1 MEKVGLKSFC
11 LVNVHLRLKAKQ
23 HNHLYEARSI
33 ILLRNKLDC
42 NEVHPYIA
50 ALPILAFALLRNM
63 VGCIRSRYSRWQS
76 RSKNSSDPVFF
87 QFLRLVWQIE
97 PGAVHRPVPH
107 LAQCRHPRRAGADPQ
122 LPGGQRPPHLIHFR
136 LRLPR
141 DPRHHLHPPPLLRP
155 IRATPRCSQRHHLRP
170 DPCAY
175 RHP

>member
-1 MEKVGLKSFC
+1 MTAAMVLSGPKQSGGRTSEGLQFSTRIRRTVFSIPVSLAALIGLASYTIFACLCRWKIAQFQLFFKLSSLFCFCPQPHFVSSTTDHQMEKVGLKSFC

-76 RSKNSSDPVFF
+76 RVREFF
-87 QFLRLVWQIE
+87 
-97 PGAVHRPVPH
+97 
-107 LAQCRHPRRAGADPQ
+107 
-122 LPGGQRPPHLIHFR
+122 
-136 LRLPR
+136 
-141 DPRHHLHPPPLLRP
+141 
-155 IRATPRCSQRHHLRP
+155 
-170 DPCAY
+170 
-175 RHP
+175 